1 MKTTMKKL
9 TLTAGLF
16 AALSATA
23 PAQADDSAYIPY
35 AALASQVR
43 KEINAELDQRYAEL
57 AKQVQQDAAA
67 AMATSQTAD
76 ATEPKPRDGAFW
88 M

>member
-1 MKTTMKKL
+1 MKTTMKTL
-9 TLTAGLF
+9 TLTAGLL

-23 PAQADDSAYIPY
+23 PAQAEDSLYIPY
-35 AALASQVR
+35 EAMATQVR
-43 KEINAELDQRYAEL
+43 KEINADLDARYAEL
-57 AKQVQQDAAA
+57 AKQIQQEATA

-76 ATEPKPRDGAFW
+76 ATEPKQRDGAFW